1 MAVEVVLRKLG
12 NSIGLSLPRSLVV
25 ERNLKANERVLVQ
38 VIKEADLR
46 ADFGSLKRKMSG
58 QRFKDLVKKGW
69 E

>member
-12 NSIGLSLPRSLVV
+12 NSIGLSLPKSLVV
-25 ERNLKANERVLVQ
+25 ERNLKPNERVLVQ

-58 QRFKDLVKKGW
+58 QRFKDFVKKGW